1 MACHPT
7 GYPFLKTLQQSA
19 IPRDAA
25 SDQCGSTPQRDFLL
39 YLDRVLRPIAGPYAE
54 IASRIFAYWS
64 AKNTPG
70 AV

>member
-1 MACHPT
+1 MACHPKDCR
-7 GYPFLKTLQQSA
+7 FLKTLQQWA

-25 SDQCGSTPQRDFLL
+25 SDQCDSTLQTDFLL
-39 YLDRVLRPIAGPYAE
+39 YLDQVLRPIAGPYAE

-64 AKNTPG
+64 AKNTLG